1 MKYLFLEYPKCS
13 TCQKARQWLLNNGV
27 EFEDRHIVD
36 NRPTEA
42 ELKEWIERS
51 GREPHS
57 FFQHRRPQIQGA
69 QPQGKASRH
78 ERCRTNQPAC
88 LRRHAGQTPAPRR
101 RQRRSQR
108 FPSRDMATAERLSI
122 PPLVKTIFPLI
133 SLEQKIT

>member
-57 FFQHRRPQIQGA
+57 FFNTSGLRY
-69 QPQGKASRH
+69 KALNLKEAMPNKS
-78 ERCRTNQPAC
+78 AC
-88 LRRHAGQTPAPRR
+88 LPPTACWSNA
-101 RQRRSQR
+101 RSSSAAAS
-108 FPSRDMATAERLSI
+108 FSAVSVPGYGNS
-122 PPLVKTIFPLI
+122 
-133 SLEQKIT
+133 

>member
-57 FFQHRRPQIQGA
+57 FFNTGGLRYKALNLKEKLPGMSDAEQISLL
-69 QPQGKASRH
+69 ASD
-78 ERCRTNQPAC
+78 
-88 LRRHAGQTPAPRR
+88 G
-101 RQRRSQR
+101 
-108 FPSRDMATAERLSI
+108 M
-122 PPLVKTIFPLI
+122 LVKRPLLVGGSVVLSGFCPGI
-133 SLEQKIT
+133 WQQLKD

>member
-51 GREPHS
+51 
-57 FFQHRRPQIQGA
+57 FFNTGGLRYKALNLKEKLPGMSDAEQISLL
-69 QPQGKASRH
+69 ASD
-78 ERCRTNQPAC
+78 
-88 LRRHAGQTPAPRR
+88 G
-101 RQRRSQR
+101 
-108 FPSRDMATAERLSI
+108 M
-122 PPLVKTIFPLI
+122 LVKRPLLVGGSVVLSGFRPGI
-133 SLEQKIT
+133 WQQLKD

>member
-57 FFQHRRPQIQGA
+57 F
-69 QPQGKASRH
+69 
-78 ERCRTNQPAC
+78 
-88 LRRHAGQTPAPRR
+88 AGQTPAPRR

>member
-57 FFQHRRPQIQGA
+57 FFNTSGLRYKALNLKEKLPGMSDAEQIRLL
-69 QPQGKASRH
+69 ASD
-78 ERCRTNQPAC
+78 
-88 LRRHAGQTPAPRR
+88 G
-101 RQRRSQR
+101 
-108 FPSRDMATAERLSI
+108 M
-122 PPLVKTIFPLI
+122 LVKRPLLVGGSVVLSGFRPGI
-133 SLEQKIT
+133 WQQLKD